1 MQKVAVK
8 EKEQNYSSQGRTRR
22 VKLQQGKFSLDIREI
37 FLAVKI
43 VQRRNQL
50 PRESGISITGGFKN
64 RLAN

>member
-8 EKEQNYSSQGRTRR
+8 EKEQNYSSRDRTRR
-22 VKLQQGKFSLDIREI
+22 VKLQQGKLSLDIREI

-50 PRESGISITGGFKN
+50 PGESGISITGVFKN

>member
-8 EKEQNYSSQGRTRR
+8 EKEQNYSRGRTRR
-22 VKLQQGKFSLDIREI
+22 VKLQQGKLSLDIREI

>member
-43 VQRRNQL
+43 VQC
-50 PRESGISITGGFKN
+50 
-64 RLAN
+64 